1 MEEMYEVLKFIEHG
15 GQCRQSLDC
24 VQGTILL
31 SYLRDAPSV
40 EKETLFRWFREL
52 AVCVDQFHRCRK
64 GQDFRCLNPYSIVVT
79 VEGRIMLL
87 DMDAPDNSAAARQ
100 MQKGAVREHFVKPV
114 YRIGVS
120 RNNEADL
127 FTFGKTIQFMLACTE
142 VTPSL
147 SRWEEV
153 RLERLIGRCIG
164 EKKKGYEDMR
174 QVISDLPAVPGRRR
188 RADFWGSQVGRAGK
202 ALSVLALGAAAVLL
216 LWAAPG
222 IGSSGDPGV
231 SDREGASVNTDETSG
246 EVGAGAA
253 LVNAAAVETSDQILP
268 DISRTSVEDD
278 EDAGRIAAAAVML
291 AAETERHHGIYERIR
306 LEAELILAWG
316 RLTELEQDQAEIEKA
331 GVRKMELEAGRG
343 DYSAAVQ
350 TGEKVLEKIEN
361 SEKIAEMI
369 KKYEGKNNDVPSP
382 VGEET
387 S

>member
-114 YRIGVS
+114 YRMGVS

-174 QVISDLPAVPGRRR
+174 QVIGDLPAVPRRR
-188 RADFWGSQVGRAGK
+188 RADFRGSQVGRAGK
-202 ALSVLALGAAAVLL
+202 ALSVLALGATAVLL
-216 LWAAPG
+216 LRAAPG

-231 SDREGASVNTDETSG
+231 SDREGASVPTDETSG
-246 EVGAGAA
+246 DDGAA
-253 LVNAAAVETSDQILP
+253 LVNAAAVEISDQILP
-268 DISRTSVEDD
+268 DISGTSAGDD
-278 EDAGRIAAAAVML
+278 ANAGRTVAAAVML
-291 AAETERHHGIYERIR
+291 ASEPERHHGICERIR

-331 GVRKMELEAGRG
+331 GMRKMELEAGRG
-343 DYSAAVQ
+343 DYGTAVQ

-369 KKYEGKNNDVPSP
+369 KEYEGKNNDVAAP